1 MVLQRPQPGS
11 WTYEDL
17 LALPDDGRRYE
28 IIEGDLFEM
37 TGPDPAHA
45 DAVRNLITMLLP
57 WFAALRMT
65 WFTAPLDIMFGAANP
80 VQPDLVGFAEGG
92 AWRRSRRG
100 IEGVPTFVVEIL
112 SPSTRGK
119 DLLTKRTLYQQSGVL
134 EYWIVDPANRSVEV
148 LTLDEG
154 QLRTFSRAEGAEAV
168 RSRLFPDLAFPASA
182 VFAE

>member
-37 TGPDPAHA
+37 TGPDLAHSE
-45 DAVRNLITMLLP
+45 AVINLIYLLRP
-57 WFAALRMT
+57 FVEALRLKLL
-65 WFTAPLDIMFGAANP
+65 TAPSDIFFGAANP
-80 VQPDLVGFAEGG
+80 VQPDIAAFLPDGD
-92 AWRRSRRG
+92 WRRTRRG
-100 IEGVPTFVVEIL
+100 IEGVPAFVVEVL

-119 DLLTKRTLYQQSGVL
+119 DLLTKRSLYQQSGVS
-134 EYWIVDPANRSVEV
+134 EYWLVDPETRSVEV
-148 LTLDEG
+148 LALEDG
-154 QLRTFSRAEGAEAV
+154 LFHPFSRAGGDGPV